1 MLADMELTQGGAG
14 MVFESV
20 CVCTCA
26 GDEGQGQIAR
36 YQAAMMLSDQ
46 AAMMLSDHGETL
58 GKMSSRQE
66 KGLH

>member
-36 YQAAMMLSDQ
+36 YQGGVMLSDQ
-46 AAMMLSDHGETL
+46 GCDGETL